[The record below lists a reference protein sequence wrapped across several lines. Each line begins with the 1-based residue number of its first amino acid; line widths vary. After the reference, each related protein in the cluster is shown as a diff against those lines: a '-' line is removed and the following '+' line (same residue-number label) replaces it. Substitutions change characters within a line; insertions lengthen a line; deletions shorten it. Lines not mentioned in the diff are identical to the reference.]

1 MRVVQAVSRG
11 MLVLCLPVM
20 LLAADVEAG
29 LQAFRNKDFKK
40 AFTEFLPLAQRGD
53 RVSQFYLGVLYNH
66 GTGVEQNW
74 TKAVQYY
81 RLSAEQGYA
90 KAQCNLG
97 TMLGQGAGAPK
108 DPVEAHMWFYLA
120 AQSDDAEAVENGRYN
135 LKENARNLTPRQ
147 LEQALTRAR
156 NWKPKRSGTAKAK

>member
-1 MRVVQAVSRG
+1 
-11 MLVLCLPVM
+11 MLIASLPMVM
-20 LLAADVEAG
+20 LGADLEAG
-29 LQAFRNKDFKK
+29 RQAFRNKEFKK
-40 AFTEFLPLAQRGD
+40 AFSEFLPLAQKGD

-74 TKAVQYY
+74 AKAVQYY
-81 RLSAEQGYA
+81 RLSADQGYA

-120 AQSDDAEAVENGRYN
+120 AQSDDGEAVENGRHN
-135 LKENARNLTPRQ
+135 LKENARNLSPRQ
-147 LEQALTRAR
+147 LEEALTRAR